1 MTAGAV
7 SPTMACA
14 EANRSSSPMAG
25 TSGAGMADPVAR
37 SESSSPGSNTSSPE
51 TGVEGS
57 SASWLSTFER
67 RAAKC
72 STVLTS

>member
-1 MTAGAV
+1 
-7 SPTMACA
+7 
-14 EANRSSSPMAG
+14 MAG
-25 TSGAGMADPVAR
+25 TSGAGMEDPIAR